1 MEFDVCKLK
10 VTSSSSTEDIRPGL
24 RQRMLEGVVVVE
36 MLLSREG
43 RGVNKDVGVVGD
55 AATPASK
62 GNPLVGLEMRTPIE
76 VSLGLQCSEVVWAL
90 LPECHC
96 G

>member
-1 MEFDVCKLK
+1 M
-10 VTSSSSTEDIRPGL
+10 SSSSTDDIRPGL
-24 RQRMLEGVVVVE
+24 RQRMLEGVVVG
-36 MLLSREG
+36 MLMSGEG
-43 RGVNKDVGVVGD
+43 IGANKDVGVVGD

-62 GNPLVGLEMRTPIE
+62 GSPLVGLEMRTPIE

-90 LPECHC
+90 LPEHHC